1 MMPDEIEQLVQEQI
15 AGRWSESNDHGI
27 DLHFSLV
34 TPTQIKVIEWR
45 VKDGRSMESL
55 LAVWLVLEERP
66 VEKDGYQIVYS
77 EQMKTFGLASS
88 GATDA
93 QLPVLCGWYGDF
105 LTTFKSM

>member
-55 LAVWLVLEERP
+55 LAVWLLKLLLWYKLQVR
-66 VEKDGYQIVYS
+66 GYS
-77 EQMKTFGLASS
+77 PAN
-88 GATDA
+88 
-93 QLPVLCGWYGDF
+93 
-105 LTTFKSM
+105 